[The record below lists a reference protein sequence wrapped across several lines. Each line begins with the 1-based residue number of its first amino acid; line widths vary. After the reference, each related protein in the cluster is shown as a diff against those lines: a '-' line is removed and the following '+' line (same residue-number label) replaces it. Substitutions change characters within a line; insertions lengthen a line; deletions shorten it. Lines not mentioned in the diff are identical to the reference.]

1 MSQLLFS
8 AHSSV
13 LDLTARTRLE
23 STQCR
28 ADLSAYDIDK
38 IMSDIKCQPGNE
50 KVFIGQKR
58 AKRALEF
65 GLGIDLPGYN
75 IFVMGEHASGR
86 TTLVKSYI
94 EHDVKSASIP
104 SDWVYVNNMSDER
117 SPVAIEFPAGSS
129 RKFEKDMQDLVN
141 NLLDTFP
148 AAFDNPGYQR
158 KALALKKEYEAL
170 YERALESVEHSA
182 REYDIALF
190 EDDGKVAF
198 LPIVDNK
205 PVEDEQFHALPENV
219 QAEFLLH
226 IKECEQELEE
236 GLFELPTW
244 KRSQSEKL
252 RQLKR
257 DTAEH
262 SIKPLL
268 KALEHT
274 YANNLPVLK
283 YLKSIKDH
291 IIDSVLWLD
300 DLDEK
305 EEKYDVAEAKEMLQG
320 HYLPNILVQHDVS
333 SRAPVIYE
341 SHPTYQN
348 VFGRIEYST
357 AQGSIMTDY
366 SMIFSGALHQANGG
380 YLLLDA
386 DKMVDQLH
394 VWESLKRALKQQ
406 QLRVDLPQQ
415 DAGMVNSMTLT
426 PAPIPLNVKVILLGS
441 RELFYTLQDYDPEFE
456 QLFGVLVDFD
466 YELPL
471 NRSNVEDFIA
481 CILLHLQD
489 HGFNDIEPEAVRY
502 LLEYSLRLSEH
513 QNKLSAKF
521 SAVIDMINQAV
532 FFAKQAHA
540 SVFTAAHLHTAKMEH
555 HQRVSRVATTL
566 LEDIKEEQILIQ
578 TQGTATGTVNGLT
591 VLDAGGTAFGMP
603 SRITATVYVGASG
616 VIDIER
622 EVELGQS
629 IHSKGVML
637 LTGYLGQKYAQHFPL
652 TLSANIALEQSY
664 GYIDGDSAS
673 LGELIALISALT
685 DIPCLQ
691 SLAITGSIN
700 QYGEVQSV
708 GGINEKIEGFFDLCR
723 HRGLH
728 SEQGV
733 IIPFSNQHH
742 LMLRND
748 IVEAVKQGKFSI
760 FAVKTVDEALSL
772 LMQREAGQYN
782 LKGRYPKGTV
792 NYIAL
797 NQLYNI
803 ANIINGSD
811 EE

>member
-1 MSQLLFS
+1 MSQSLFS
-8 AHSSV
+8 DHSFM
-13 LDLTARTRLE
+13 LDLMARTRLE
-23 STQCR
+23 STQCC
-28 ADLSAYDIDK
+28 ADLSAF
-38 IMSDIKCQPGNE
+38 DIKQLLCDTQTQRHDE
-50 KVFIGQKR
+50 HVFIGQKR

-65 GLGIDLPGYN
+65 GLGIDSPGYHL
-75 IFVMGEHASGR
+75 FVMGEHASGR
-86 TTLVKSYI
+86 TTLVKTYI
-94 EHDVKSASIP
+94 DHYGKSTSVP
-104 SDWVYVNNMSDER
+104 SDWVYVNNISDER
-117 SPVAIEFPAGSS
+117 APVAIEFPAGAS
-129 RKFEKDMQDLVN
+129 RTFEKDMQDLVD

-158 KALALKKEYEAL
+158 KALALKKEYDAL
-170 YERALESVEHSA
+170 YDGALETVERRA
-182 REYDIALF
+182 RRYNIALF

-205 PVEDEQFHALPENV
+205 PVEDEQFHALPETV

-226 IKECEQELEE
+226 IKECEQALEE
-236 GLFELPTW
+236 GLFELPAW

-257 DTAEH
+257 DTAEQ

-274 YANNLPVLK
+274 YANNIAVLK

-291 IIDSVLWLD
+291 IIDSILWLD
-300 DLDEK
+300 DLDDK
-305 EEKYDVAEAKEMLQG
+305 EEKYDVAEAKAMFQS
-320 HYLPNILVQHDVS
+320 HYSPNILVQHDVD

-341 SHPTYQN
+341 PHPTYQN

-386 DKMVDQLH
+386 DKMMDQLH

-415 DAGMVNSMTLT
+415 DAGMVNSMTLL

-441 RELFYTLQDYDPEFE
+441 RELFYMLQDYDPEFE

-471 NRSNVEDFIA
+471 ERNNVQDFIV
-481 CILLHLQD
+481 CVLQHLKSV
-489 HGFNDIEPEAVRY
+489 GFNDIEPDAMQF

-521 SAVIDMINQAV
+521 SAVIDMVNQAV
-532 FFAKQAHA
+532 FFAKQTH
-540 SVFTAAHLHTAKMEH
+540 STVLCAAHLNTAKMEH
-555 HQRVSRVATTL
+555 YHRVSRVASTL

-578 TQGTATGTVNGLT
+578 TQGTATGKVNGLT

-708 GGINEKIEGFFDLCR
+708 GGINEKIEGFFDLCL
-723 HRGLH
+723 HHGLNA
-728 SEQGV
+728 EQGV

-742 LMLRND
+742 LMLRDD
-748 IVEAVKQGKFSI
+748 IVKAVEQGQFSI

-772 LMQREAGQYN
+772 LMQREAGKYN
-782 LKGRYPKGTV
+782 LKGRYPKGTI
-792 NYIAL
+792 NYTAL

-803 ANIINGSD
+803 SNIINGGD
-811 EE
+811 EA